1 MHDDY
6 ADWWASGLNTRK
18 QKQNFT
24 NELLLLLKHRGI
36 EEVEDN
42 NEWNYVIGCGY
53 VAKSGSYIGGL
64 ENLCFDN
71 VEFSIK
77 ECIQNYLN
85 FNNCAKEFHF
95 DKIKKEN

>member
-1 MHDDY
+1 MNDLGHSSYKPLRGPRTLEDMEWAADCIARQVKIRIDRDPDFSVTTEAFRDTHDDY

-42 NEWNYVIGCGY
+42 T
-53 VAKSGSYIGGL
+53 
-64 ENLCFDN
+64 FT
-71 VEFSIK
+71 
-77 ECIQNYLN
+77 
-85 FNNCAKEFHF
+85 
-95 DKIKKEN
+95 